1 MDTVIPWVI
10 LQTKSGRERRVEYLL
25 THKGYECFLPTHPG
39 KRRLSNRV
47 VDVELPLFPTYVFC
61 RFSPSAVGKAVSTPG
76 VTHVVKFGGLPA
88 EVAVEEIKALQ
99 LLTRSG
105 ILCEPCAYTPNGTL
119 VQVKTGPLAGAYG
132 IYCQDEDRRR
142 LVISVTLL
150 QQSVVVQLEENAIIS
165 PIERAN
171 RGNSEISAKLDL
183 ARLMK

>member
-10 LQTKSGRERRVEYLL
+10 LQTKAGRERRVEYLL
-25 THKGYECFLPTHPG
+25 THKGYECFLPTYQR
-39 KRRLSNRV
+39 KRQLSNRV

-61 RFSPSAVGKAVSTPG
+61 RFNPSAVGKAVSTPG
-76 VTHVVKFGGLPA
+76 VTRIVKFGGLPV
-88 EVAVEEIKALQ
+88 EVAAEEIKAFQ
-99 LLTRSG
+99 QITRSR

-119 VQVKTGPLAGAYG
+119 VQVETGPLAGARG

-150 QQSVVVQLEENAIIS
+150 QQSVVVQLDENTIIS

-171 RGNSEISAKLDL
+171 RDNSEISAKLDL